1 MASFTLSK
9 TSTTLFNN
17 KSVSAGGT
25 ESATLD
31 LRTCHGGTVSVQ
43 LKNGGTGPTLAASV
57 YVAYRTLAAS
67 VYVAY
72 SHNSSSTP
80 SASATFGSDWFLAA
94 TLAGTT
100 VANDVRNFPTI
111 IIPPGVQHMEV
122 VVTDNTGQAVTV
134 NAKATLVT
142 SVVSA

>member
-43 LKNGGTGPTLAASV
+43 LKNSGTGP
-57 YVAYRTLAAS
+57 TLAAS

-100 VANDVRNFPTI
+100 VANDVRNFPTV
-111 IIPPGVQHMEV
+111 IIPPGVQHLEIV
-122 VVTDNTGQAVTV
+122 ATGNTGQAVTV
-134 NAKATLVT
+134 SAKATLVT